1 MGGYN
6 RSGDVRKAGVCG
18 EESNTTPLKTTAL
31 EASETQKAHDGL
43 TTERLNCLYSIGKGL
58 SVPHGR

>member
-1 MGGYN
+1 MWEATIGVAM
-6 RSGDVRKAGVCG
+6 SGKQACVGRRVIR
-18 EESNTTPLKTTAL
+18 LKTTAL
-31 EASETQKAHDGL
+31 EASETQKPHDGL